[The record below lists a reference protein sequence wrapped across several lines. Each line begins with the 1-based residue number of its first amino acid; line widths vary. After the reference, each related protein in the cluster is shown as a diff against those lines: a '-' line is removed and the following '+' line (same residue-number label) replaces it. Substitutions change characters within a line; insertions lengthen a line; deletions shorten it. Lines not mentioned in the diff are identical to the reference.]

1 MIFQIKIAV
10 PPPHLQAHEC
20 LIEFIAVSP
29 SARGKGVGTSLL
41 AWAENLVS
49 RRALPLEP
57 KGAPSPPDPPAR
69 AMTLWVAADNAPA
82 LALYGRHGYATTART
97 DCGAFAWLHARLLKI
112 FLGHPIWVRMVKQLP
127 LSLMKKEPESAAA
140 PSLLRATRE
149 WSTVHE
155 EAPSE
160 PDASGAVLPPGDH
173 DEAAV
178 DVESR

>member
-1 MIFQIKIAV
+1 M
-10 PPPHLQAHEC
+10 
-20 LIEFIAVSP
+20 SP

-41 AWAENLVS
+41 AWAEELVS

-57 KGAPSPPDPPAR
+57 KGAPCPTDPPAR
-69 AMTLWVAADNAPA
+69 AMTRWVAADNAPA

-97 DCGAFAWLHARLLKI
+97 DCGAFAWLHALYRKI
-112 FLGHPIWVRMVKQLP
+112 FLGPPIGGRMVQQLA
-127 LSLMKKEPESAAA
+127 LSVMKKEPESAAA